1 MLERTV
7 DHLAR
12 DLADR
17 RRLGEPPPV
26 LLLGAGASVESGVGA
41 MAGIY
46 ELAGVADFA
55 SFVPWIET
63 RSDSER
69 YRLLA
74 EYLQT
79 RDPARVTPGY
89 QSLAA
94 LCADA
99 FLDIVLTTNL
109 DPLLDDGLAAARL
122 WRRDYVL
129 LVNGLVR
136 IDRLS
141 PLLRGR
147 HPRVKIVKLH
157 GDLFQRRMA
166 WTPSEMDSYLDEIA
180 PVLKP
185 AINGR
190 DVVVVGHSLRDRR
203 IRELILGAG
212 GEAVW
217 YVSPS
222 AVPAGLESD
231 PRVRAVVGQ
240 ASSFEALFTRLGAT
254 LGSAIEAAE
263 TLRETPVAAFVRQPS
278 TAAQPVTG
286 AETVDDVMASVV
298 GILGPNGVPFMTG
311 FVLANPRIIIADGWV
326 GNTAMLT
333 DGPVS
338 IVSAD
343 GGRHSTGVL
352 KSVRDHPF
360 GPLLLDCPAA
370 LKVPGLRLSSAEAA
384 PGSKVRIAIAAGERV
399 GLASGSVA
407 NGLEARVDIAPIGPV
422 DHLVQVDAAV
432 APGSS
437 GAPVVDE
444 DMNVLGF
451 IVAGSTDPDRP
462 VSYVYP
468 AARWARHVTAVPS
481 DAAS

>member
-55 SFVPWIET
+55 AFVPWIET

-185 AINGR
+185 AIDGR

-222 AVPAGLESD
+222 AVPAGLQSD
-231 PRVRAVVGQ
+231 PRVRAVLGQ
-240 ASSFEALFTRLGAT
+240 ASSFEALFTRLGVA
-254 LGSAIEAAE
+254 LGAAVEAAE

-286 AETVDDVMASVV
+286 AQTVDDLVASVV
-298 GILGPNGVPFMTG
+298 GIIGPNGVPFMTG
-311 FVLANPRIIIADGWV
+311 FILANPRVIVADGWV
-326 GNTAMLT
+326 GNTATLA

-338 IVSAD
+338 IMSAD
-343 GGRHSTGVL
+343 GNRHSTGVL
-352 KSVRDHPF
+352 RTVRDHPF
-360 GPLLLDCPAA
+360 GPLLLGCPAA
-370 LKVPGLRLSSAEAA
+370 LKVPGLRLSSAAA
-384 PGSKVRIAIAAGERV
+384 VPGSQVRAAIAAGERV

-407 NGLEARVDIAPIGPV
+407 TGLEVKVDIAPIGPV

-468 AARWARHVTAVPS
+468 AARWARHVAAVRS
-481 DAAS
+481 DGAP